1 MCVLIKVSSHTELQ
15 SSSGE
20 VQIIKSEQKRQ
31 NNSNYY
37 NKTAQKCSV
46 SSENTEK

>member
-1 MCVLIKVSSHTELQ
+1 MYVLMKVSSHTELQ

-20 VQIIKSEQKRQ
+20 VHRRNSEQKRPK
-31 NNSNYY
+31 SH

-46 SSENTEK
+46 SCENTEK

>member
-1 MCVLIKVSSHTELQ
+1 MCVLMKGSSHTELQ
-15 SSSGE
+15 TSSGE
-20 VQIIKSEQKRQ
+20 VHRRKSEQKRPK
-31 NNSNYY
+31 NH